1 MTRALRRQQ
10 MRQLHKQMASKINHT
25 PPPPQ
30 RVGIGLTIT
39 NREFAIVFGS
49 RVYGIDWAA
58 LRAKVKRAYRRV
70 RSKARGGLRLA

>member
-1 MTRALRRQQ
+1 
-10 MRQLHKQMASKINHT
+10 MRQLHKQMASKIIAQ
-25 PPPPQ
+25 PQPPQ

-58 LRAKVKRAYRRV
+58 LKAKAHRFYRRV
-70 RSKARGGLRLA
+70 KSKARGGLSIA